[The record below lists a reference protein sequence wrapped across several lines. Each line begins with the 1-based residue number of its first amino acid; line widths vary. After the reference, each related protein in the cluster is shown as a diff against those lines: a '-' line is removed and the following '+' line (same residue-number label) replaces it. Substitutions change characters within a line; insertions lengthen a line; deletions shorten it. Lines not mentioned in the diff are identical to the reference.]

1 MLPRFGRPWPQT
13 QPPLEDL
20 VYKYPNHKTRGFLP
34 PLLIP
39 PLTQVQGNPDDN
51 ETLQRVVRVF
61 GAYKFTDWRGQVL
74 EVPNGVGDTKD
85 RFEVS
90 RDLPKNQTQLLDK
103 PYSTRDSYLIFGD
116 NSQDYFRHGLQI
128 LDGINKVPSSE
139 FWDTQRSKESAGR
152 TSLGSFTGTPFE
164 NSDPVIF
171 GFDIIFDDISS
182 PLLNG
187 SINDFLQLFS
197 GNISEIA
204 ARQPVYEEFKQ
215 QFVKFFKTRATVRID
230 TAQTAMTS
238 LRPSGYADAEN
249 VTNLFSNGRKSY
261 MNYYLKKITGLA
273 KLIEGNTAETKS
285 FLTDY
290 NKDIITLS
298 FTEDVSLSVGTL
310 AHLYKLLY
318 WSKPNAK
325 TMIPENLLRF
335 NCDIIVS
342 EVRNFNRV
350 RKSIENGEIEVI
362 KDNVSRHIYSLKECQ
377 FYFNTLPHDDSIDLG
392 AIKVFDTYDIQF
404 DYKYS
409 TVKFERFVPT
419 GNGFGTYVGYD
430 DGAIWKVGNPGSR
443 SSQTGGTPSKYGK
456 SIPAFFTVGQNK
468 YNENG
473 VTSPLITSLP
483 GRTFV
488 ISEDDQVGGEAASTD
503 PNLDDLKQ
511 NSDEN
516 KKTAAQ
522 NRENVATTQV
532 PRRNSGDIKNITSA
546 LFDEEYEKIRGES
559 ESLPNSF
566 SANSATGKY
575 GNIIEEIRQ
584 KEFDEARAN
593 SANIK
598 SDNIM
603 DQIRQKQYDEARE
616 NNANIKSDN
625 IMDQIRQK
633 QFEEAQNA
641 KLPESQL
648 DLYSPPDGFKITTTE
663 EALKKQKQGV
673 KLSTNLR
680 NALSRE
686 LQSAVNTRVGLL
698 NKSLNKILNSV
709 GVTGVTPPKN
719 IYTGTQT
726 GAGRIFSDIR
736 GQLIEFLGNAT
747 GNLLS

>member
-39 PLTQVQGNPDDN
+39 PLTRFQGDPNDIN
-51 ETLQRVVRVF
+51 TLQRVVRSF

-128 LDGINKVPSSE
+128 LDGINKTY
-139 FWDTQRSKESAGR
+139 TQ
-152 TSLGSFTGTPFE
+152 TSRETAISSFTGTPFE

-238 LRPSGYADAEN
+238 LRPSGYAEAEN
-249 VTNLFSNGRKSY
+249 ATNLFSNGRKSY

-392 AIKVFDTYDIQF
+392 SIKVFDTYDIQF

-430 DGAIWKVGNPGSR
+430 DGAIWKVGNPGAR
-443 SSQTGGTPSKYGK
+443 ESQTGGTPSKYGK
-456 SIPAFFTVGQNK
+456 STPAFFTVGQNK

-488 ISEDDQVGGEAASTD
+488 ISEEDESGGGVASTD
-503 PNLDDLKQ
+503 PNLDDLKE
-511 NSDEN
+511 NSIQRVR
-516 KKTAAQ
+516 AAIQ
-522 NRENVATTQV
+522 NRENMAVSEIE
-532 PRRNSGDIKNITSA
+532 RLNSGAIENITDA
-546 LFDEEYEKIRGES
+546 LLSEELEKVRGLVEP
-559 ESLPNSF
+559 LPNSF
-566 SANSATGKY
+566 SANSATGKN

-584 KEFDEARAN
+584 KEFDEAREN
-593 SANIK
+593 KANIK
-598 SDNIM
+598 SDNVM
-603 DQIRQKQYDEARE
+603 DQIRQKQYDEAR
-616 NNANIKSDN
+616 NV
-625 IMDQIRQK
+625 
-633 QFEEAQNA
+633 
-641 KLPESQL
+641 KLPEKQL
-648 DLYSPPDGFKITTTE
+648 NLYNPPDGFEITTTE

-709 GVTGVTPPKN
+709 GITGVSPPKN